1 MTLNKCSM
9 PLAVALAL
17 AGGVLP
23 LAAQAQSPAAS
34 AAVATAPAAADW
46 TEGEVRRVDPTNAR
60 VSLRHGEIKSLNMPP
75 MTMAFAVRDPAW
87 LNGLK
92 AGDKVRF
99 TVVDEGGGKL
109 TVTALERVD

>member
-1 MTLNKCSM
+1 
-9 PLAVALAL
+9 
-17 AGGVLP
+17 
-23 LAAQAQSPAAS
+23 
-34 AAVATAPAAADW
+34 
-46 TEGEVRRVDPTNAR
+46 
-60 VSLRHGEIKSLNMPP
+60 MPP